1 MNMLLSFWKNIIQTD
16 ENKFELEQF
25 NKFNKSKR
33 NNKFEKKK
41 IKRLKNYL
49 LAIKFGWRS

>member
-16 ENKFELEQF
+16 ENKFELEQ
-25 NKFNKSKR
+25 FNKSKR